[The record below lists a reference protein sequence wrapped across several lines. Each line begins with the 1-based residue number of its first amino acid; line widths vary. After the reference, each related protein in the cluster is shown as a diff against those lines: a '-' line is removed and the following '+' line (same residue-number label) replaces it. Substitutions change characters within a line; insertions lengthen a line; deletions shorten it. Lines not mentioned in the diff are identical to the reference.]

1 MFGWSNKKEKTTGG
15 TTGPV
20 NVNEDVDG
28 TVVPKA
34 VNL

>member
-20 NVNEDVDG
+20 NEDVDG